1 MPALQD
7 RAFRERFYR
16 TWGRESA
23 VISATTRHAEYPDY
37 TQLLSIK
44 MMSGGSEDYFVDG
57 RRMRVDD
64 DTYLVLNHGRRY
76 ASRIEEPK
84 PAHSFS
90 VFFAP
95 GLAAEVQHA
104 LRRSSEQLLED
115 PGGCRAPPPQFD
127 ERLREH
133 DACISPVLRHIQ
145 RTVDAGQAEEPWVE
159 EQLRFLLAR
168 LLRLE
173 QRSRHAELLPRS
185 RPGPRREL
193 CRRVGL
199 GVSFIHTH
207 YNEPIG
213 LTDMARAA
221 HLSPFHFL
229 RTFKALHGVTP
240 AAYLVRK
247 RTRAARRLIGEG
259 KWTLTQ
265 VSELVGFGSRSTL
278 FRHLRAARNCC
289 NASLTS
295 RHAGGGADLAPRRC
309 QRTTWRLQP

>member
-1 MPALQD
+1 LTIYREMPQLRD

-23 VISATTRHAEYPDY
+23 VISATTRRAEYPDY

-44 MMSGGSEDYFVDG
+44 MMSGGNEDYFVDG
-57 RRMRVDD
+57 RRVRVDD

-76 ASRIEEPK
+76 ASRIDELR

-95 GLAAEVQHA
+95 GLAAEVEQA

-115 PGGCRAPPPQFD
+115 PGRGAPPPEFD

-145 RTVDAGQAEEPWVE
+145 RTVDAGEAEEPWVE

-173 QRSRHAELLPRS
+173 QRARREELLPGR
-185 RPGPRREL
+185 RPAPRREL

-207 YNEPIG
+207 YKEPIS

-240 AAYLVRK
+240 AAYLAHK
-247 RTRAARRLIGEG
+247 RTRAALRLIAEA
-259 KWTLTQ
+259 KCTLTQ
-265 VSELVGFGSRSTL
+265 VSEQVGFGSRTTL
-278 FRHLRAARNCC
+278 FRHLRASRNPC
-289 NASLTS
+289 NS
-295 RHAGGGADLAPRRC
+295 HCPRE
-309 QRTTWRLQP
+309 P